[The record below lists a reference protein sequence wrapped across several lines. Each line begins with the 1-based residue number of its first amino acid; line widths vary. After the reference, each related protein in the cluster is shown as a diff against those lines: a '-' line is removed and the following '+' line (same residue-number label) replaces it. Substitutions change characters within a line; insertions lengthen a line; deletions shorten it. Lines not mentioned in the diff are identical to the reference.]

1 MFRTRTGE
9 LPVVRTSLPPGAILA
24 ADFGSVT
31 TRVVMLDKAAD
42 SYRLVGRAQVLN
54 TASGVLNSVT
64 PALNRALSE
73 IGAFVG
79 QDLKPDP
86 KTGYAGEGAF
96 FTTTSG
102 GKQVRAVLI
111 GLTDTVSEAAG
122 LRALAGTY
130 LQIVESITF
139 QGEAT
144 REAALNTLLRAEP
157 DLIVV
162 VGGTDGGA
170 STPMLSLL
178 RVVRSAI
185 LLDRDGVRPSVL
197 FAGNQKLKQVV
208 IGIFTRPAEERTP
221 TDPRETYTDL
231 YFSANIRPDLQ
242 TERRNAADFEL
253 ALIYGALSRRALPG
267 YAPITA
273 NAKIGALPTARAI
286 TPMIEYLG
294 RASGSPLDI
303 AYADVGASST
313 TLITYVNR
321 RLGTALRSDA
331 GLGASLPAAIQ
342 YLTPNRIAR
351 WLRSLPES
359 ASTDSTDS
367 ASASG
372 NGALSS
378 ALLSNALQTYA
389 LNKARS
395 PAAVPV
401 RPFDT
406 DVELGT
412 VRELIRAAAISLGA
426 DDRLPR
432 THRVFDMIIGG
443 GGVLANTVNPAMSA
457 LLLIDSLEPAG
468 LTRLRCDPYGMLPA
482 LGAIAH
488 DDPLPT
494 IQVLENNALLEL
506 GTAVCLDGKATNT
519 TTPIRAIFKFMSGRE
534 LIREIPVGTVA
545 VIPLGTGQRA
555 ELSLTTSGDL
565 RLEGKTNLKFNVS
578 GGAAGVVIDARGRP
592 FALPTDNAARIT
604 MLDQWYAALNG

>member
-9 LPVVRTSLPPGAILA
+9 LPIVRTSIPPGAILA
-24 ADFGSVT
+24 CDFGSVT
-31 TRVVMLDKAAD
+31 TRVVLLDKAAD

-54 TASGVLNSVT
+54 TASGVLNTVT

-73 IGAFVG
+73 IGTLIG

-96 FTTTSG
+96 FSTTSG

-122 LRALAGTY
+122 LRALTGTY

-139 QGEAT
+139 QGEAD
-144 REAALNTLLRAEP
+144 RETALNTLLRAEP

-170 STPMLSLL
+170 TNPMLSLL
-178 RVVRSAI
+178 RMVRSAI
-185 LLDRDGVRPSVL
+185 LLDRDGVRPTVL
-197 FAGNQKLKQVV
+197 FAGNQKLKEVV
-208 IGIFTRPAEERTP
+208 IGIFTRPVEERTP

-231 YFSANIRPDLQ
+231 YFSTNIRPDLR

-253 ALIYGALSRRALPG
+253 ALIYGALSARALPG
-267 YAPITA
+267 YGSITA
-273 NAKIGALPTARAI
+273 NAKIGVLPTARAI

-294 RASGSPLDI
+294 RSSGTPLDV

-331 GLGASLPAAIQ
+331 GLGSALPGAIQ
-342 YLTPNRIAR
+342 FVNTERLQR
-351 WLRSLPES
+351 WLRSVPDAAGS
-359 ASTDSTDS
+359 DPTT
-367 ASASG
+367 
-372 NGALSS
+372 ALSS
-378 ALLSNALQTYA
+378 ALQTYA

-401 RPFDT
+401 RAFDT
-406 DVELGT
+406 DVELG
-412 VRELIRAAAISLGA
+412 VARELIRAAAIALGT

-443 GGVLANTVNPAMSA
+443 GGVLANTDNPAMSA
-457 LLLIDSLEPAG
+457 LLLIDSLEPVG
-468 LTRLRCDPYGMLPA
+468 VTRLRCDPYGILPA

-488 DDPLPT
+488 DDPLPS
-494 IQVLENNALLEL
+494 IQALENNALLEL
-506 GTAVCLDGKATNT
+506 GTAVCLEGKPTSTA
-519 TTPIRAIFKFMSGRE
+519 TPIRAAFKFMSGRE
-534 LIREIPVGTVA
+534 LIREIPVGSVA
-545 VIPLGTGQRA
+545 VVPLGTGQRA
-555 ELSLTTSGDL
+555 ELTLTTSGDL
-565 RLEGKTNLKFNVS
+565 KLEGRTSLKFNVS

-592 FALPTDNAARIT
+592 FTLPTDDAARIA
-604 MLDQWYAALNG
+604 MLDQWYTALNG